1 VLPSVIKWFGK
12 GRPHRHKKKHL
23 PLTRLQGILMALA
36 IAVVV
41 GLIFLL
47 VIYLDSLPR
56 WTD

>member
-1 VLPSVIKWFGK
+1 ML
-12 GRPHRHKKKHL
+12 
-23 PLTRLQGILMALA
+23 LTIA